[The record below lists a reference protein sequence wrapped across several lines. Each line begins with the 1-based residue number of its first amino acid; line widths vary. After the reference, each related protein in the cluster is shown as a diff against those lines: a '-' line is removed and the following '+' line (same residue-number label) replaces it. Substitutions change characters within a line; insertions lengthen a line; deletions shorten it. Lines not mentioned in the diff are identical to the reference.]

1 MAFKVAYFTPT
12 IIAADQ
18 VPPVEFSKL
27 FNLVE
32 DLHNHPELNEHE
44 NPFISI
50 RGGQHVQI
58 FPARIELD
66 VEWLK
71 IWIEKVSQNYM
82 DVVSE
87 QTGSTDFKLCK
98 PVVTNIWTTRQYA
111 GHYHEMHTH
120 LGSNIS
126 GNIYISAPQ
135 LSDTGNLSDG
145 KFVLK
150 LPQTKDI
157 SRFIMQDA
165 WQTDPT
171 PGTFVVF
178 PSCLSHTV
186 YPWQG
191 DGHRTVVSF
200 EASLVPIENNNDE
213 GDE

>member
-32 DLHNHPELNEHE
+32 ELHAHPELHE
-44 NPFISI
+44 GDNLFVSV
-50 RGGQHVQI
+50 RGGQHIQI
-58 FPARIELD
+58 FPARVELD

-71 IWIEKVSQNYM
+71 VWIEKVSQDYM

-87 QTGSTDFKLCK
+87 QTGTSDLKLCK
-98 PVVTNIWTTRQYA
+98 PVVTNIWTTRQQP
-111 GHYHEMHTH
+111 GHYCEMHTH

-135 LSDTGNLSDG
+135 LDVTSNLSDG

-157 SRFIMQDA
+157 SRFIMQDS
-165 WQTDPT
+165 WQTEPT

-191 DGHRTVVSF
+191 TGHRTVVSF
-200 EASLVPIENNNDE
+200 EASLVPITDE
-213 GDE
+213 GEE

>member
-32 DLHNHPELNEHE
+32 DLHTHPELHE
-44 NPFISI
+44 ADNLYISL
-50 RGGQHVQI
+50 RGGQHIQL
-58 FPARIELD
+58 FPSRIELD
-66 VEWLK
+66 NKWL
-71 IWIEKVSQNYM
+71 IDWLTQVSQDYM
-82 DVVSE
+82 DVVLE
-87 QTGSTDFKLCK
+87 QTGTSDLALCK
-98 PVVTNIWTTRQYA
+98 PVITNVWTTRQSSNE
-111 GHYHEMHTH
+111 YHVLHNH

-126 GNIYISAPQ
+126 GNIYLRAPE
-135 LSDTGNLSDG
+135 LDTDSNASDG

-157 SRFIMQDA
+157 SRFVMQDV

-178 PSCLSHTV
+178 PSCLSHSV
-186 YPWQG
+186 NPWHG
-191 DGHRTVVSF
+191 TGHRIVVSF
-200 EASLVPIENNNDE
+200 EASLVPKED
-213 GDE
+213 

>member
-32 DLHNHPELNEHE
+32 DLHRYPELHE
-44 NPFISI
+44 KDNPFVSI
-50 RGGQHVQI
+50 QGGQHIQI
-58 FPARIELD
+58 FPARVELEI
-66 VEWLK
+66 EWLK
-71 IWIEKVSQNYM
+71 SWIETVSQEYM

-87 QTGSTDFKLCK
+87 QTGSTDLKLCK
-98 PVVTNIWTTRQYA
+98 PVVINIWTTRQYA
-111 GHYHEMHTH
+111 GDYHEMHAH

-135 LSDTGNLSDG
+135 LGLTSNSSDG
-145 KFVLK
+145 KFILK

-157 SRFIMQDA
+157 SRFIMQDM
-165 WQTDPT
+165 WKTDPT

-186 YPWQG
+186 HPWQG

-200 EASLVPIENNNDE
+200 EASLVPIKDE
-213 GDE
+213 DDE